1 MRYFELHRHEDESGV
16 SGEGVVAV
24 GAVSEAG
31 AAVMKWNNSD
41 NPRLTTNSDGLSVKP
56 APDGAEAT
64 QEIHGHGGRTELV
77 WVDEEP
83 EEGLAEELQ
92 QKLLD
97 AAYSFDEDLR

>member
-1 MRYFELHRHEDESGV
+1 MKYFELHRHEDASGV

-24 GAVSEAG
+24 GAVSSAG
-31 AAVMKWNNSD
+31 AAVMKWYNAD
-41 NPRLTTNSDGLSVKP
+41 NDRLDTDTDGLSLKP

-92 QKLLD
+92 QNLLD
-97 AAYSFDEDLR
+97 AAYTFDEDLS